1 MPDGICAK
9 IERKS
14 VRVLPIFDIIAREGN
29 IPERDMFNTFNMG
42 VGMCVCVN
50 KEDADKAVAV
60 LHENG
65 VDAYVMG
72 ELTNGEKG
80 VEIC

>member
-1 MPDGICAK
+1 
-9 IERKS
+9 
-14 VRVLPIFDIIAREGN
+14 
-29 IPERDMFNTFNMG
+29 MFNTFNMG